1 MGGSVVH
8 PPALSLH
15 PGGVSTAVAGMQLAQ
30 PSPCLSFPIQRAG
43 RALGCR
49 EQGLELLQGRA
60 GCPQGPLQ
68 GYVSLDRSLTG
79 LRWLL
84 ADLLCGPC
92 SGLPGSGVWGSL
104 GCCWWLG
111 GMLGV
116 PLLALGEDLMAHT
129 PSRALGMPPR
139 GTAPFP
145 RSVPRPH
152 PLALARCCSTV
163 HRFLRASLAPVVF
176 ASLLAVALA
185 VTSSPWLRSRV
196 FPSRGGCGLS

>member
-1 MGGSVVH
+1 MAAPLPTCSRVQNLLSLNSCHNQSQVSQAEPPSPVVIKPLVYWEQSTRGDKDMGGSVVH

-104 GCCWWLG
+104 GCCWWLWG
-111 GMLGV
+111 G
-116 PLLALGEDLMAHT
+116 
-129 PSRALGMPPR
+129 
-139 GTAPFP
+139 
-145 RSVPRPH
+145 
-152 PLALARCCSTV
+152 CSG
-163 HRFLRASLAPVVF
+163 SL
-176 ASLLAVALA
+176 SLLWV
-185 VTSSPWLRSRV
+185 RI
-196 FPSRGGCGLS
+196 